1 MLHVGL
7 DLSRKRV
14 DVCLISSDGELVGHF
29 PAPADR
35 DGLYGLTRR
44 VAAYGEPVR
53 GVVESMNGARFVH
66 DELVK
71 HGWEVLI
78 ADAQR
83 VKGLAPLACKTD
95 KVDAR
100 VLAELSFRDLVPAIW
115 LPTPGL
121 RAERER
127 SRFRLHL
134 VKHRSILKNRIHSTL
149 IAFGYQCPVSD
160 LFGLEGRRLLNSLDF
175 PEPWRG
181 HVDASMRLIDE
192 LEVQIAQVEHKLKR
206 IGADHRYVPL
216 LMTAPGFGW
225 ITSFTVA
232 CEIGDISRF
241 SSPVKLTGYTG
252 LCPRVNQ
259 SGEVDRRGPVSK
271 HGPRYLRWGLMEAAI
286 AASSHPLYYKRRG
299 GDTRRPVEASLTSP
313 SHRLSGARDG
323 TDRRLTPP
331 CYAGNQ
337 VRRRR
342 RVPPDEPR
350 TLRRRIRAEQGF
362 VGRASI
368 LSDGRAGHW
377 HRCHVLPWSCV
388 FCVDDYPA
396 APALRLP
403 GFV

>member
-1 MLHVGL
+1 MLHIGL

-14 DVCLISSDGELVGHF
+14 DVCLISDQGELVDQF

-44 VAAYGEPVR
+44 VAVYDQPAR

-95 KVDAR
+95 KIDAR

-115 LPTPGL
+115 LPPAGL
-121 RAERER
+121 RRERER
-127 SRFRLHL
+127 SRYRLHL
-134 VKHRSILKNRIHSTL
+134 VKHRSTLKHRIHSTL
-149 IAFGYQCPVSD
+149 ICFGYQRSMSD
-160 LFGLEGRRLLNSLDF
+160 LFGVAGRRLLKELDI

-181 HVDASMRLIDE
+181 HVDASLELIDDLDRRISEIEDE
-192 LEVQIAQVEHKLKR
+192 LQRA
-206 IGADHRYVPL
+206 GADHRYVPL

-232 CEIGDISRF
+232 CELGDITRF
-241 SSPVKLTGYTG
+241 SSPVKLVGYTG

-259 SGEVDRRGPVSK
+259 SGDVDLRGPVSK

-286 AASSHPLYYKRRG
+286 HAATHPLYKERYQR
-299 GDTRRPVEASLTSP
+299 
-313 SHRLSGARDG
+313 
-323 TDRRLTPP
+323 
-331 CYAGNQ
+331 
-337 VRRRR
+337 
-342 RVPPDEPR
+342 
-350 TLRRRIRAEQGF
+350 LRRRH
-362 VGRASI
+362 GRQRGPKVAQI
-368 LSDGRAGHW
+368 DLSRQLAKAIW
-377 HRCHVLPWSCV
+377 YMLTRNQP
-388 FCVDDYPA
+388 F
-396 APALRLP
+396 APAGATFRLAA
-403 GFV
+403 